1 MAKKRSRGPKPHK
14 FRNKLLLNQWLVS
27 LFGIDPLA
35 EHKVN
40 GKAVRPFHKLAE
52 PIRDPRLEGLDKDNL
67 HFFYH
72 HLGDSPLFSYAD
84 PTADF
89 PGFRISRD
97 MLLTYEQNIVR
108 HTQAIN
114 EKRHRPIGWKYYQWL
129 TLIFVEIYLDRFFGN
144 REGMLADLNAFVE
157 RFNRH
162 WDDYADVPPYNE
174 DDLNKLCMQN
184 ATGSGKTLLMHVNL
198 LQYRRL
204 RRKAWEG

>member
-40 GKAVRPFHKLAE
+40 GKVVRPFHKLAE

-129 TLIFVEIYLDRFFGN
+129 TLIFVEIYLDRF
-144 REGMLADLNAFVE
+144 LAIVKGCSPISMHSLSVST
-157 RFNRH
+157 
-162 WDDYADVPPYNE
+162 
-174 DDLNKLCMQN
+174 
-184 ATGSGKTLLMHVNL
+184 ATGTITPMC
-198 LQYRRL
+198 RL
-204 RRKAWEG
+204 TTRMT

>member
-27 LFGIDPLA
+27 LFGIDPLT
-35 EHKVN
+35 EHKVH
-40 GKAVRPFHKLAE
+40 GKVVRPFHKLAE
-52 PIRDPRLEGLDKDNL
+52 PLRDPRLEGLDKDNL

-72 HLGDSPLFSYAD
+72 HLGDSPLLSYAD

-144 REGMLADLNAFVE
+144 REGRLADLNALLSVST
-157 RFNRH
+157 
-162 WDDYADVPPYNE
+162 
-174 DDLNKLCMQN
+174 
-184 ATGSGKTLLMHVNL
+184 ATGTITPMC
-198 LQYRRL
+198 RL
-204 RRKAWEG
+204 TKRMT